1 VSRFYFQFLSF
12 FLIFFFCFFFLFLF
26 SFFFSWPVG
35 RELVKVAKEATTG
48 SEFVTFKTDEKTW
61 GVTDINGGHLAAH
74 SFGEYKNHTRL
85 QAEAELTAY
94 LCDFSKPRYDGGV
107 EQFTIATAV
116 AAPGTGKSRLLDDTV
131 VGQIKSGGM
140 SFDPS
145 GALFLPITFNGGT
158 TQECVHDVAS
168 RCVLE
173 FFCGQ
178 PVIDDATLIA
188 STDAVKNRGA
198 NKMLGAIDDELSRL
212 VRGSVANVERDVLD
226 ALEAL
231 FFNARGGTLGRSVL
245 LVDEISKAS
254 MREQAV
260 YRSVVDWVDG
270 GAVEVAGR
278 PGVRSRRGAVFT
290 GLSVVSPWAQET
302 ASARSVVRLALG
314 LFDVWDAKLQDAIL
328 RDVRKRPKWANVT
341 SLPAAF
347 WSLLASAGGRPRDI
361 ENVLFRLQDVERIN
375 SVTEGRLM
383 EVLSIPVVHDEH
395 VVFRRYLL
403 PSLLNVNFG
412 VHAGADATQFGLDV
426 TSRSLRNS
434 DLLADTSLSSVPSVS
449 LRFFTCLKGQLQSV
463 FERLVRAT
471 TFCELRGDGKDFENV
486 WVLLLQ
492 THLLLQHRVRLG
504 SDFDEFWPQAD
515 GVRIGGRRSPTGDS
529 LQMFARGIARESA
542 LFKEP
547 DKGRVYEAPES
558 TIRREIHFDVT
569 EPSLVMLWQNLWVNE
584 VRGGALVSS
593 LDASSE
599 VEWKSPALVYFTQT
613 NHDAI
618 DFMLLVGEMGGSGAT
633 EPHVYMFQCKART
646 RDSVAAA
653 GLQEIVDK
661 LDAKLDKLFSRA
673 FEGNVLRV
681 AGINSKKQVTLCVAA
696 LHIGDNF
703 TFVPAEA
710 KSKKKKK
717 LITPPFNVVLFDAA
731 SFRGLGGGALD
742 TTRFMRY
749 IDGKL
754 AREEQ

>member
-1 VSRFYFQFLSF
+1 MTTIPVNADAIKRMCLASIFNFFLF

-35 RELVKVAKEATTG
+35 RELVKVAKKATTG

-158 TQECVHDVAS
+158 TRECVHDVAS

-260 YRSVVDWVDG
+260 YRSVVDWVDD

-314 LFDVWDAKLQDAIL
+314 LFDVWDAKVQDAIL

-486 WVLLLQ
+486 WVRLLQ

-504 SDFDEFWPQAD
+504 SDGKFFWPLD
-515 GVRIGGRRSPTGDS
+515 ELSPRPIGNT
-529 LQMFARGIARESA
+529 LQMFAGDGVRESA
-542 LFKEP
+542 LFEEP
-547 DKGRVYEAPES
+547 DKVAC
-558 TIRREIHFDVT
+558 TRR
-569 EPSLVMLWQNLWVNE
+569 
-584 VRGGALVSS
+584 
-593 LDASSE
+593 
-599 VEWKSPALVYFTQT
+599 
-613 NHDAI
+613 
-618 DFMLLVGEMGGSGAT
+618 
-633 EPHVYMFQCKART
+633 
-646 RDSVAAA
+646 
-653 GLQEIVDK
+653 
-661 LDAKLDKLFSRA
+661 
-673 FEGNVLRV
+673 
-681 AGINSKKQVTLCVAA
+681 
-696 LHIGDNF
+696 
-703 TFVPAEA
+703 
-710 KSKKKKK
+710 
-717 LITPPFNVVLFDAA
+717 
-731 SFRGLGGGALD
+731 
-742 TTRFMRY
+742 
-749 IDGKL
+749 L
-754 AREEQ
+754 ARRFAARSVSRKASRRL